1 MKEVV
6 KEMTKRTEQ
15 AFVNPGAR
23 FGLLYIYVLIVGVI
37 IGLYYVGNLENISR
51 QSVPPVLPD
60 TTVTVTELTVKKAV
74 SVPPVILSEISKP
87 SPNLV
92 SEGEKIYKTN
102 CASCHGDKGAGDG
115 PAATGLNPPPRDFLS
130 KENWV
135 NGTKLSGIYKTL
147 EEGLLP
153 SAMIAYDF
161 LLPEQKF
168 AVAHYIRQTFI
179 PDAEADTED
188 DLIAL
193 DATYNLSAGVQLAA
207 QIPVSS
213 ASAIIENESKTK
225 VENIIKLKEKIS
237 SLSGE
242 AGYSVFNEVV
252 KNENTALTF
261 LTINNEWKKSEDS
274 FINLLVNNVNQN
286 GFNGSIYNLSSNEW
300 NVLFNFMN
308 KLI

>member
-6 KEMTKRTEQ
+6 KEMKKRTGQ

-23 FGLLYIYVLIVGVI
+23 FGLLYIYILIIGLI
-37 IGLYYVGNLENISR
+37 IGLYYISNLENISR

-60 TTVTVTELTVKKAV
+60 TTVAVTDLTVKKAV

-87 SPNLV
+87 TQNLLA
-92 SEGEKIYKTN
+92 EGEKIYKTN

-115 PAATGLNPPPRDFLS
+115 PASTGLNPPPRDFLS

-135 NGTKLSGIYKTL
+135 NGTKLSSFYKTL
-147 EEGLLP
+147 QEGLLP

-168 AVAHYIRQTFI
+168 AVAHYIRQTFM
-179 PDAEADTED
+179 PGADTDTED
-188 DLIAL
+188 DLKAL
-193 DATYNLSAGVQLAA
+193 DITYNLSAGVQLAA

-213 ASAIIENESKTK
+213 ASIIIENENKTK
-225 VENIIKLKEKIS
+225 VENINKLTEKIN
-237 SLSGE
+237 SLSSD
-242 AGYSVFNEVV
+242 AGYNIFNKVV
-252 KNENTALTF
+252 KDENTALMF
-261 LTINNEWKKSEDS
+261 LTINNEWKNSEDR
-274 FINLLVNNVNQN
+274 FVNLLVNNVNQN
-286 GFNGSIYNLSSNEW
+286 GFNGAIYNLSSNEW
-300 NVLFNFMN
+300 NVLYNFLN

>member
-23 FGLLYIYVLIVGVI
+23 FGLLYIYVLIIGLI
-37 IGLYYVGNLENISR
+37 IGLYYISNLENISR
-51 QSVPPVLPD
+51 QSVPAVLPD
-60 TTVTVTELTVKKAV
+60 TTAAVTDLTVKKAV
-74 SVPPVILSEISKP
+74 SVPPVVLSEISKP
-87 SPNLV
+87 TPNLIA
-92 SEGEKIYKTN
+92 EGEKVYKTN
-102 CASCHGDKGAGDG
+102 CASCHGDNGAGDG
-115 PAATGLNPPPRDFLS
+115 PASAGLNPPPRDFLV
-130 KENWV
+130 KENWK
-135 NGTKLSGIYKTL
+135 NGTKLSEIYKTL
-147 EEGLLP
+147 QEGLPP

-179 PDAEADTED
+179 PGAETDTED
-188 DLIAL
+188 DLKAL
-193 DATYNLSAGVQLAA
+193 DLTYNLSAGVQLAA

-213 ASAIIENESKTK
+213 ASILIENENQKK
-225 VENIIKLKEKIS
+225 IENINKLTEKIN
-237 SLSGE
+237 SLSSE
-242 AGYSVFNEVV
+242 AGYSIFNEVV

-286 GFNGSIYNLSSNEW
+286 GFNGAIYNLSSNEW
-300 NVLFNFMN
+300 NVLYNFLN
-308 KLI
+308 NLI